1 MQGIS
6 EVRLHSSSWQVPPSI
21 PSLEPGAI
29 HVWQARTETLAPHV
43 DALAALVDAEEHAR
57 GNAFYAPADR
67 MRHLV
72 TRGVLR
78 TLVGHY
84 VRTSPQLVRFQLG
97 TFGKPSVLSP
107 QRARLSFNVSHSGD
121 IVLLA
126 FARTGDVGV
135 DVEQWNDRLG
145 EPERTRIGDYVFTEE
160 ERAAIAQLSSAAERE
175 RAFYA
180 LWSRK
185 EAYLKG
191 TGAGISGGLAHVEIS
206 VDDVARLTVDRRDE
220 RAAGRWSLR
229 DIDVGDGYSAA
240 LASSPPH
247 QEVALLVP
255 PLHLFDA

>member
-1 MQGIS
+1 M
-6 EVRLHSSSWQVPPSI
+6 RALSWQVPSSI
-21 PSLEPGAI
+21 PPLEANEV
-29 HVWQARTETLAPHV
+29 HVWHASTERFAPLLDSLASLL
-43 DALAALVDAEEHAR
+43 DASERAR
-57 GNAFYAPADR
+57 GDAYFAQVDR
-67 MRHLV
+67 QRHLV

-84 VRTSPQLVRFQLG
+84 AGKSPNAVRFDVG
-97 TFGKPSVLSP
+97 AFGKPSVSSP
-107 QRARLSFNVSHSGD
+107 DHARLRFNVSHSGD

-126 FARTGDVGV
+126 FARTGDLGV

-145 EPERTRIGDYVFTEE
+145 EPERTRIGDYVFSDE

-191 TGAGISGGLAHVEIS
+191 TGAGISGGLAHVEVSI
-206 VDDVARLTVDRRDE
+206 DDVARLTVDRRDAS
-220 RAAGRWSLR
+220 AADRWSLR
-229 DIDVGDGYSAA
+229 DIDVGAGYSAA
-240 LASSPPH
+240 LASSPPE

>member
-1 MQGIS
+1 M
-6 EVRLHSSSWQVPPSI
+6 HAWSWQVPSSI
-21 PSLEPGAI
+21 PPLEANEV
-29 HVWQARTETLAPHV
+29 HVWHASTERLAPLLDSFASLL
-43 DALAALVDAEEHAR
+43 DAGERAR
-57 GNAFYAPADR
+57 GDAYYAQVDR
-67 MRHLV
+67 QRHLV

-84 VRTSPQLVRFQLG
+84 EGTSPNAVRFDVG
-97 TFGKPSVLSP
+97 AFGKPSVFP
-107 QRARLSFNVSHSGD
+107 PHHARLRFNVSHSGD

-145 EPERTRIGDYVFTEE
+145 EPERTRIGDYVFSDA
-160 ERAAIAQLSSAAERE
+160 ERAAIAQLSSEAERA

-206 VDDVARLTVDRRDE
+206 VDDVARLTVDRRDA
-220 RAAGRWSLR
+220 RAADRWSLR
-229 DIDVGDGYSAA
+229 DIDVGAGYSAA
-240 LASSPPH
+240 LASSPPD